1 MQLPLPRVNPL
12 EQVVQAVFTLAHC
25 RQLVTEAAQLGETQA
40 PPTLLKPK
48 AHSLQ
53 EVADVQDLQFDKTEL
68 HWTQAPEPSTKKPLR
83 QVVQRG
89 LEFTTVQASQLLMAT
104 EQAWQLG
111 LVAFPRFTSLLPH

>member
-12 EQVVQAVFTLAHC
+12 EQVVQTVVTLAHC
-25 RQLVTEAAQLGETQA
+25 RQFVTETAQLGETQA

-53 EVADVQDLQFDKTEL
+53 EVADEQDLQFVITEL
-68 HWTQAPEPSTKKPLR
+68 HWTQVPEPSTKNPLR
-83 QVVQRG
+83 QVVQRA
-89 LEFTTVQASQLLMAT
+89 LEFTTVQASQLGMAT
-104 EQAWQLG
+104 EQAEQLG